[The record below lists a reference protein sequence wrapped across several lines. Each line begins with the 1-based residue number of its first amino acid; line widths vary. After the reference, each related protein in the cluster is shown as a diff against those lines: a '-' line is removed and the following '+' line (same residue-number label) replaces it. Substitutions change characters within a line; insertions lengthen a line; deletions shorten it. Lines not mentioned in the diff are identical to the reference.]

1 MAQQKRGLNSMGWLF
16 VMIAAV
22 LELVGV
28 IGLKKFSEK
37 KSPLNTLMFF
47 GGFGG
52 SFVFLYT
59 SFNYLQVS
67 VAYAVWIGIG
77 TAAAVLVN
85 MIFFNE
91 SKSIGRIVSLI
102 VIIIGVVGLKAVS

>member
-1 MAQQKRGLNSMGWLF
+1 MGWIYVF
-16 VMIAAV
+16 IAAA

-28 IGLKKFSEK
+28 IGLNRFSER
-37 KSPLNTLMFF
+37 KSFFNTLVFF

-52 SFVFLYT
+52 SFVFLYA

-67 VAYAVWIGIG
+67 VAYAVWVGVG
-77 TAAAVLVN
+77 TSAAVLVN

-91 SKSIGRIVSLI
+91 SKSLWRIVSLI
-102 VIIIGVVGLKAVS
+102 IIIIGVTGLKAVS

>member
-1 MAQQKRGLNSMGWLF
+1 MGWIF
-16 VMIAAV
+16 VTIAAI
-22 LELVGV
+22 LELIGV
-28 IGLKKFSEK
+28 IGLKKYSGEK
-37 KSPLNTLMFF
+37 SIGSLLLFG

-52 SFVFLYT
+52 AFVFLYA

-67 VAYAVWIGIG
+67 IAYAVWIGIG
-77 TAAAVLVN
+77 TVAAVLVN

-91 SKSIGRIVSLI
+91 SKSLGRIISLA

>member
-1 MAQQKRGLNSMGWLF
+1 MGWVYVSF
-16 VMIAAV
+16 AAI
-22 LELVGV
+22 LDLVGV
-28 IGLKKFSEK
+28 IGLNKFSERK
-37 KSPLNTLMFF
+37 TLFNTLLFF

-52 SFVFLYT
+52 AFLFLYT

-77 TAAAVLVN
+77 TAAAVIVN

-91 SKSIGRIVSLI
+91 SKSLGRIISLI
-102 VIIIGVVGLKAVS
+102 IIIIGVTGLKAVS

>member
-1 MAQQKRGLNSMGWLF
+1 MGWLF
-16 VMIAAV
+16 VFIAAL

-28 IGLKKFSEK
+28 IGLKKYSLR
-37 KSPLNTLMFF
+37 KSIFNLLMFF

-52 SFVFLYT
+52 SFAFLYA

-67 VAYAVWIGIG
+67 IAYAVWVGIG
-77 TAAAVLVN
+77 TSTAVLVN

-91 SKSIGRIVSLI
+91 SKNVGRIISLMII
-102 VIIIGVVGLKAVS
+102 VVGVVGLKAVS

>member
-1 MAQQKRGLNSMGWLF
+1 MGWIYVFL
-16 VMIAAV
+16 AAIF
-22 LELVGV
+22 ELVGV
-28 IGLKKFSEK
+28 IGLNRFSER
-37 KSPLNTLMFF
+37 KSFFHTLLFF

-52 SFVFLYT
+52 SFAFLYA

-77 TAAAVLVN
+77 TASAVLVN

-91 SKSIGRIVSLI
+91 SKSLGRVVSLMI
-102 VIIIGVVGLKAVS
+102 IIIGVTGLKAVS